1 MNTRSGP
8 AVQDVT
14 AIPAGDLRR
23 ARLIALLL
31 GVVVPLVLSA
41 VVLGLVLAWLP
52 ELPSPAATH
61 WGPSGVDGFGPPAT
75 FIWLSVLLGF
85 VLPAVLTI
93 VTVVG
98 VRDHWGGGA
107 RLLVGMALGISG
119 LSAVI
124 NLGAVGAQRGIAD
137 ARHADDLGGLMLL
150 GLGGFV
156 VLIGIGWLLQ
166 PHIRPAPAAPLKPVH
181 VAGITNGERV
191 VWLATASLSRSA
203 MILIAVVVVIVVGV
217 TAFMA
222 LRFTDRMWV
231 PALTLVLIGGA
242 FASSASFRVRVG
254 PDGLSVRSQIGV
266 PRVHVPLDEIVS
278 VRAVECNPFGE
289 FGGFGWRL
297 GLDGRTGIVLRRG
310 PAIEVERRD
319 KRPLVVTVDGAA
331 VGAAVLQA
339 YLDRDAS
346 SADDRQDESRP
357 GGGSAGR

>member
-1 MNTRSGP
+1 MNDRSG
-8 AVQDVT
+8 AAAQDLT
-14 AIPAGDLRR
+14 AIPARDLRR
-23 ARLIALLL
+23 ARLMALIL
-31 GVVVPLVLSA
+31 GVVVPLVLSG

-52 ELPSPAATH
+52 ELPAPAATH
-61 WGPSGVDGFGPPAT
+61 WGPSGVDGFGPPVVFA
-75 FIWLSVLLGF
+75 WMSVLLGF

-93 VTVVG
+93 TTIIG

-119 LSAVI
+119 LSAVLT
-124 NLGAVGAQRGIAD
+124 LGVVAAQRGLAD
-137 ARHADDLGGLMLL
+137 AKQAGDTLGVMLL
-150 GLGGFV
+150 SFGAFV
-156 VLIGIGWLLQ
+156 VLIGVGWLLQ
-166 PHIRPAPAAPLKPVH
+166 PHIRPAPATPLRPAH
-181 VAGITNGERV
+181 VDSIARGERV
-191 VWLATASLSRSA
+191 VWLATATLSRPA
-203 MILIAVVVVIVVGV
+203 VILISLLIVVVVGI

-222 LRFTDRMWV
+222 IRFTDRLWV
-231 PALTLVLIGGA
+231 PVLTLLLIGGA

-254 PDGLSVRSQIGV
+254 PDGLRIRSLVGF

-331 VGAAVLQA
+331 VGAGVLQA
-339 YLDRDAS
+339 YLERDAS
-346 SADDRQDESRP
+346 PRDVGQDGGAP
-357 GGGSAGR
+357 GDERTGR